1 MKAVITPIEKNNLS
15 EVVLDRIIEMAWE
28 DRTPF
33 DAIRY
38 QFGLSEAEVKALMK
52 KELKFSSYILWRK
65 RVESCKTKH
74 LAKRVDGI
82 DRFKCSLHCEISQ
95 DNFNEIYL
103 EVLSLVSLKNIG
115 YSPFDKALV
124 L

>member
-1 MKAVITPIEKNNLS
+1 
-15 EVVLDRIIEMAWE
+15 MAWE

-74 LAKRVDGI
+74 FAKRVDGI
-82 DRFKCSLHCEISQ
+82 DRFKCSLQRTIS
-95 DNFNEIYL
+95 NNKI
-103 EVLSLVSLKNIG
+103 SKRR
-115 YSPFDKALV
+115 
-124 L
+124 